1 MKLRII
7 SDLHI
12 DINKDYPLSYDDD
25 VFTVICGD
33 ISGYAE
39 DTIEWVKGNIRKG
52 VFVEGNHIAYSGR
65 YTVQESHLQLESCF
79 PLSEDVSYLNNS
91 HKVVGDVVFVGG
103 TLWTDFTLDA
113 RLPGDRLANMSMAKA
128 FMNDY
133 RQRLYDGKALEP
145 DDTSHFFRETF
156 RKIRRVCEFYR
167 NRKVV
172 VVTHHAPS
180 PRSLDDRYVNHVLN
194 PCYATNLE
202 RFILDHTNIA
212 LWCHGHIHQPKDYM
226 IGNTRILC
234 NPRGYVAWE
243 RNGEQNADFDKNLIV
258 EV

>member
-1 MKLRII
+1 MKIRII

-12 DINKDYPLSYDDD
+12 DVNGKIPLTFDDD
-25 VFTVICGD
+25 VFTVIAGD

-39 DTIEWVKGNIRKG
+39 DTIGWVSSNIQRG
-52 VFVEGNHIAYSGR
+52 VFIEGNHIAYQGK
-65 YTVQESHLQLESCF
+65 YTVNMSHEALEQCF
-79 PLSEDVSYLNNS
+79 PLYGNVSYLHDS

-103 TLWTDFTLDA
+103 TLWTDFTLGA
-113 RLPGDRLANMSMAKA
+113 AAPGDRLVNMAFAKA

-133 RQRLYDGKALEP
+133 RQRLSDGKALEP

-202 RFILDHTNIA
+202 RLILDHPNIA
-212 LWCHGHIHQPKDYM
+212 LWCHGHIHQSKDYLV
-226 IGNTRILC
+226 GSTRVVC
-234 NPRGYVAWE
+234 NPRGYEAMGEVNPAWD
-243 RNGEQNADFDKNLIV
+243 RDFFV